1 MFKLRKLGWAFLLAS
16 FAATCIA
23 GTESAEP
30 WTKTEIVT
38 PDELAS
44 QLSTSPV
51 GKIILIHVGFRALYN
66 QGRIPGSQYAGPGSR
81 AEGLAA
87 LRKLVEKTPRNQ
99 MIVIYCGCC
108 PWQDCPNIRP
118 AFQALK
124 QMGFTNLKALELPD
138 ALVSDWARKGYPI
151 TRGN

>member
-1 MFKLRKLGWAFLLAS
+1 MFKLRRFGIVLILAI
-16 FAATCIA
+16 FAVPCFA
-23 GTESAEP
+23 GADNPEP
-30 WTKTEIVT
+30 WTKAEIVT

-44 QLSTSPV
+44 QLSTAPV

-66 QGRIPGSQYAGPGSR
+66 QGRIPGSQYAGPCSR
-81 AEGLAA
+81 AEGLTA

-124 QMGFTNLKALELPD
+124 QMGFTNLKALELPE
-138 ALVSDWARKGYPI
+138 ALVSDWARKGYPM